1 MTGSDF
7 QSLVLEILNSRKY
20 RHLGIPPETVADL
33 LTQELGRSHGQKEAV
48 KETKKK
54 LHNIVAPYLGD
65 PDFVKAESALENA
78 IRSQDDEEIK
88 ATCTDLLSEHAST
101 RERQPILEQ
110 FYRQIFAVTGEP
122 DTILDLACGL
132 NPLSFPWMGLPKSV
146 RYYAYDLNRPRLA
159 LIHKFFS
166 LLGMQSCGESR
177 DILLAPP
184 TETAHLAF
192 FFKEAHRF
200 EQRQKG
206 CNLAFWQALNVH
218 YLLVSLPTA
227 SLSGRHN
234 LLDQQRRLVY
244 GTCLGQPW
252 HISEILFD
260 SEIVFC
266 IDKSGSTP

>member
-1 MTGSDF
+1 MSELDL
-7 QSLVLEILNSRKY
+7 QSLVLEVLNSRKY
-20 RHLGIPPETVADL
+20 RHLGIPPETVEDL
-33 LTQELGRSHGQKEAV
+33 LSQELGRNRGQKEAV

-65 PDFVKAESALENA
+65 PDFAKAEDALERA
-78 IRSQDDEEIK
+78 IRSQDDGEIK
-88 ATCTDLLSEHAST
+88 ATCASLLSEHAST

-110 FYRQIFAVTGEP
+110 FYRQIFTVTGEP
-122 DTILDLACGL
+122 DAILDLACGL

-159 LIHKFFS
+159 LIHRFFT
-166 LLGMQSCGESR
+166 LLGMQAYGEVR
-177 DILLAPP
+177 DILLTPP
-184 TETAHLAF
+184 VETAHVAF

-244 GTCLGQPW
+244 STCQAQPW
-252 HISEILFD
+252 QISEILFD

-266 IDKSGSTP
+266 IDKTGSVV

>member
-1 MTGSDF
+1 MSGPDL

-20 RHLGIPPETVADL
+20 RHLSIPAATVEDL
-33 LTQELGRSHGQKEAV
+33 LTQELGRSRGQKEAI

-65 PDFVKAESALENA
+65 PDFERAGEALETA
-78 IRSQDDEEIK
+78 IHSQDEEEIK
-88 ATCTDLLSEHAST
+88 TTCYNLLSAHAST
-101 RERQPILEQ
+101 RERLPILEQ

-122 DTILDLACGL
+122 EAILDLACGL

-166 LLGMQSCGESR
+166 LLGMPACGESR

-244 GTCLGQPW
+244 GTCQGQPW
-252 HISEILFD
+252 QISEILFD
-260 SEIVFC
+260 SEIIFC
-266 IDKSGSTP
+266 IDKTGTVR

>member
-1 MTGSDF
+1 MTTPDL

-20 RHLGIPPETVADL
+20 RHLGIPPETVEDL
-33 LTQELGRSHGQKEAV
+33 LTQELGRSRGQKEAV
-48 KETKKK
+48 KETRKK

-65 PDFVKAESALENA
+65 PDFARAENELERA
-78 IRSQDDEEIK
+78 IRSQDEGEIK
-88 ATCTDLLSEHAST
+88 ATCYNLLSEHAST
-101 RERQPILEQ
+101 RERMPILKQ

-122 DTILDLACGL
+122 EVILDLACGL
-132 NPLSFPWMGLPKSV
+132 NPLSFPWMGLPTSV

-166 LLGMQSCGESR
+166 LLGMPVCGAAR
-177 DILLAPP
+177 DILLTPP
-184 TETAHLAF
+184 AEAAHVAF

-244 GTCLGQPW
+244 GTCQGQPW
-252 HISEILFD
+252 KISEILFD

-266 IDKSGSTP
+266 IDKTGTAG